1 MAALCWLL
9 QLTSKT
15 WYSKY
20 QFFVCINTLYT
31 QHHMTS
37 KKHGKTKSGK
47 SLIPVRSALRRS
59 GVNSW
64 ENAWVPGFRR
74 TPSMSRKIAKDESCT
89 KEEMSREDQT
99 ASYCVFQKKEIC
111 KVCNLERLKTEGLF
125 HHGFSYVRSIRMLPS
140 QARCYEQMSKR
151 SGVARQRCYSVM
163 TRLLTEVLSK
173 NGGHQQGR
181 SKIKIIENR
190 MLFNASWGVA

>member
-9 QLTSKT
+9 QLTSKA

-31 QHHMTS
+31 QHHV
-37 KKHGKTKSGK
+37 GKTKSGK
-47 SLIPVRSALRRS
+47 SLIPVFRRS

-89 KEEMSREDQT
+89 KEGMSREDQT
-99 ASYCVFQKKEIC
+99 ASYCVFQKKDIC
-111 KVCNLERLKTEGLF
+111 TVCNLERLKTEGFF
-125 HHGFSYVRSIRMLPS
+125 HRPSFHLCTLYQDAFQSSSMLWINVKKEW
-140 QARCYEQMSKR
+140 RCLATML
-151 SGVARQRCYSVM
+151 QRHDSTFDWSFV
-163 TRLLTEVLSK
+163 
-173 NGGHQQGR
+173 
-181 SKIKIIENR
+181 
-190 MLFNASWGVA
+190 